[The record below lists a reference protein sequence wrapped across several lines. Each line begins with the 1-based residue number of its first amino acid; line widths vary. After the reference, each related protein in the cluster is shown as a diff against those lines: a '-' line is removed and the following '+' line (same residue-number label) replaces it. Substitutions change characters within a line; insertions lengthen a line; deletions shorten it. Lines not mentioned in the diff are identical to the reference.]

1 MARPGSRPQ
10 GQTRVAGWRRSPSCA
25 GPARVASPCGSHGRQ
40 LHAPQPGLLF
50 ANICSAIAGAFPAPR
65 GVTGLG
71 KVCRVS
77 KRRCRGFGDSG
88 RAGSVPRDLPL
99 VFHLSPDSQ
108 IAPEPHKLLPEGWS
122 SRGRR
127 GGGRSPGGLGRAE
140 AGRAPGRAPTSIT
153 CLHPEVPGPFGF
165 PSAPCWVI
173 FSPRIPSQRR
183 ILQLVALNS
192 ITGASIGAV
201 PLAGV
206 AHTTAASPEPAD
218 LRRIWPRRR
227 QIAKITF

>member
-1 MARPGSRPQ
+1 M
-10 GQTRVAGWRRSPSCA
+10 
-25 GPARVASPCGSHGRQ
+25 ASPCGSLGRQ
-40 LHAPQPGLLF
+40 LHAPQPGLQF

-77 KRRCRGFGDSG
+77 KRRRPDFGDSG
-88 RAGSVPRDLPL
+88 QAGSVPGDLPL

-108 IAPEPHKLLPEGWS
+108 ITPEPLANCCLRARAPEEEEEEEEALGVWEGLRQAEHPAVCPPPS
-122 SRGRR
+122 PACTQRCRGRLV
-127 GGGRSPGGLGRAE
+127 SPQLP
-140 AGRAPGRAPTSIT
+140 AGW
-153 CLHPEVPGPFGF
+153 F
-165 PSAPCWVI
+165 

-192 ITGASIGAV
+192 ITGVSIGAV

-218 LRRIWPRRR
+218 LRRIRPRRR